1 MMNLSVFE
9 FAGKIITAVQQK
21 AKDIGIAQGAVSV
34 CFSPCSGKAADW
46 LGTDADISITKPVTG
61 TSTIY
66 RENGIEFGDC
76 FGIVA
81 EKIAAAKKVLM
92 IATNDHFQPLDCTEL
107 VSGSLPEV
115 CIGDGR
121 VAWKGCV
128 AYPIGYHVGYPCEN
142 SGADAM
148 TIFVS
153 VSGDKEEDDEKAA
166 WAALSIIREV
176 IDKNHDD
183 GWMLARILYEIGNP
197 AE

>member
-1 MMNLSVFE
+1 MNISFVE
-9 FAGKIITAVQQK
+9 FAEKIITAVQQE
-21 AKDIGIAQGAVSV
+21 ANDLGITQGAVSV

-66 RENGIEFGDC
+66 RENGRESGDC

-92 IATNDHFQPLDCTEL
+92 TATDDHFQPLDRTEL

-121 VAWKGCV
+121 VNWKGCV
-128 AYPIGYHVGYPCEN
+128 AFPIGYHTGHPCVN

-153 VSGDKEEDDEKAA
+153 VSGGKEEDDEKAA
-166 WAALSIIREV
+166 WAALSVIREV
-176 IDKNHDD
+176 IDESHDD

-197 AE
+197 A